1 MPEYRVHLAR
11 TVRVHKIVHV
21 VADDEREARLAALR
35 NDDGDDYCDESA
47 GRRRVVSV
55 EPLSVADRTAA
66 EC

>member
-1 MPEYRVHLAR
+1 MPEYRVHLTR

-21 VADDEREARLAALR
+21 VADDESEASRAALR
-35 NDDGDDYCDESA
+35 GDDGDDYCDESV

-55 EPLSVADRTAA
+55 EQIAAADLPAA